1 MTFGAFGPVDTANS
15 TTLTGAVNVL
25 DGEIGDTD
33 YSAQGSDISTAIK
46 NIYDDINTSGSL
58 TALHTTNT
66 NIVDAINEIEA
77 DLFNSGNAGSG
88 GNRREMS
95 DLKTADKTSILDAI
109 NEIYDDIHTAGSV
122 TLDTQAN
129 FLVGAINEIE
139 GVFDASTYEI
149 SAGAEAFDIT
159 SGTFTINSSSNIN
172 LDTGNNHIVLKDDG
186 SEFGRLTHSGAQLSL
201 RSGANQ
207 EFFIANNTNGTFKNN
222 LTVENNLEVDGTAGI
237 DGSLRVG
244 DNKFNVNA
252 TNGNTQID
260 GTLEVDGYTGIDGDL
275 RVGSNKFNVTA
286 ASGNTQ
292 IDGTL
297 NVQSAVD
304 FDTTLNVD
312 GATDLNS
319 TLTVDGVTEL
329 NSTLGVDGNFRI
341 GGTQYSD
348 AKFKVAASTGAT
360 TIAQNLGVDGNL
372 RIGNNKFNV
381 TGSNGNTQIDGS
393 LSVDGTAGVDGNF
406 RIGTGGADKFKV
418 TSASGNFFTLGT
430 ARVDGHTDLNSS
442 VTIDGITTILN
453 NTASSS
459 TSTGAL
465 VVTGGVGI
473 GEDLYVAGDLYV
485 EGDTVELN
493 TETLTVEDTLVL
505 AGNGLTAEPST
516 GGFGLEIGPI
526 TNPSGVASNVTGAH
540 SIVYNYGHD
549 NGDGT
554 YGRWE
559 ADGSLIL
566 STATL
571 NPPTIETSDYGP
583 AQDLSFNAG
592 SGLSETVTEDANGN
606 FVVEYVNEDKGSSQ
620 DIFKNILVGAVT
632 IDADGNDDTLTFT
645 DDNVVNISANAGNQT
660 LSLTHKNVL
669 TDNSGSAGSFGQTG
683 DQDGAYIK
691 SVTLTA
697 EGHVSAITTGQFDTR
712 YQATNPY
719 WVLQSGGSEVDQ
731 VGNTDIVN
739 FVGGDHITISD
750 SKVGETSTITIAHEA
765 VAEPTDLV
773 QNNGGNTF
781 IQDLSLTFDD
791 FGHVTGA
798 TASTGSVTIGNGTL
812 TVSGGSGMTGS
823 GTFTANQS
831 GNATITLDNDDTG
844 SSQFIFKTVQTQ
856 RDNTNVVAS
865 AVADNNDDTLILRE
879 NGGIQFS
886 APSDDVIAIKNSDKG
901 SSQFIFKNVS
911 GDTGTAVADNNDDT
925 LTIAGG
931 TDISTSV
938 TGDTL
943 TINSTY
949 SHPTHDGD
957 DINIDTGAMTGAWVL
972 SDLHFNIESDTL
984 GHVVDA
990 NGTFAKRQLTLSNLG
1005 YDGWD
1010 LYVEGVKEAD
1020 INVDDVVNFK
1030 DDSFLTVGY
1039 NATNNS
1045 ITYGHPTSGATA
1057 TTYGQPGPENGD
1069 YIKSI
1074 TLDSRGHITAITDEN
1089 FDDRYDNFGHW
1100 HLTADSGGIAQIDS
1114 NDTVNIIGGNKLN
1127 TVRSGN
1133 NVTVNLDSNHGF
1145 LTSQRTATFQ
1155 AINSGADGND
1165 VILRLDD
1172 GATDDV
1178 RITDSG
1184 TVTVTYTNA
1193 GQFNIHGNDTNTD
1206 VNVNTTN
1213 LKTRLSQL
1221 SGDNIYIGDT
1231 TNDNTII
1238 VRGNFHVQGTE
1249 TTVNN
1254 ETLKISDNK
1263 IILNSDQPNSAPTQD
1278 SFVEVERGSY
1288 VNAYIKWNESSNR
1301 WQYAEGDTALTVRN
1315 FSRAD
1320 DDADKTTFKVEVD
1333 DNGQA
1338 TITKN
1343 EVLGIRGGTAIS
1355 TDYVTTVAGDSHTLE
1370 VKHSDV
1376 GRNDPATGS
1385 ANLSY
1390 SGNFSAVTGVTSNA
1404 QGHITGI
1411 NTTQFTMPAGAV
1423 PNNGT
1428 LTMSTSTGLDGSATF
1443 TADQAGNST
1452 FAVSLD
1458 LSELTD
1464 MTADV
1469 SGANDELIL
1478 LDSGEE
1484 RRKRIGEIKLG
1495 QFNNDQ
1501 GWTSNTGDITKVAIT
1516 AGVGLIGS
1524 VTTNSGTHTQTIKA
1538 NLISETLR
1546 SVTAQSITTTA
1557 NRTYAVMPD
1566 ADGDLVVNVPWQNTQ
1581 SANQQTT
1588 FQVEDGD
1595 GTEVTISQGKEW
1607 KFVEG
1612 GDDIAADGNNYIN
1625 INWSDTSTGSD
1636 ADPYDLKFS
1645 HKRTTRTNTGNG
1657 SATTSFGGNFTIVDG
1672 VTTNATGHVTGVN
1685 TKTITMPAN
1694 PNTDKFLN
1702 DVSTIDNGANMI
1714 LRHTMSN
1721 GTSHDVGIT
1730 AGTNITL
1737 TPGTETFSIAT
1748 TAEVNQPAFSY
1759 INVNEYDSATQSA
1772 INVVAGTADQKM
1784 DVMSL
1789 SFWKG
1794 FDVSGSGDS
1803 ATIKLHNDR
1812 RSQYSSDDIW
1822 IGGNTH
1828 DYIFADA
1835 SHGLRFY
1842 TANAEEMRLEND
1854 GDLHVDGDVIAFST
1868 TVSDERLKENI
1879 QVVDNALDKVSQLKG
1894 VTFDWKKDGEHS
1906 AGLIAQDVEKVLPS
1920 AVKEKGLPFKA
1931 DDDQEYKTVEYSQ
1944 VTSLLVEAIKE
1955 LKEENKLL
1963 RAEIESLKDI
1973 NK

>member
-1 MTFGAFGPVDTANS
+1 MTFGALGPVDTANS

-25 DGEIGDTD
+25 DAEIGDTD
-33 YSAQGSDISTAIK
+33 YSAQGSDITTAIK

-58 TALHTTNT
+58 TSLHTTNT

-122 TLDTQAN
+122 TLNTQAN
-129 FLVGAINEIE
+129 YLVGAINEIE
-139 GVFDASTYEI
+139 GVFDASTHEI
-149 SAGAEAFDIT
+149 SAGDNSFNIT

-186 SEFGRLTHSGAQLSL
+186 NEFGRLTHDSAQLSL

-244 DNKFNVNA
+244 NNKFNVNA
-252 TNGNTQID
+252 ANGNTQID

-286 ASGNTQ
+286 ANGNTQ

-381 TGSNGNTQIDGS
+381 TGSNGNTQIDGT

-406 RIGTGGADKFKV
+406 RIGAGGADKFKV
-418 TSASGNFFTLGT
+418 TAASGNFFTLGT
-430 ARVDGHTDLNSS
+430 ARVDGHTDLNST
-442 VTIDGITTILN
+442 VTIDGITSILN
-453 NTASSS
+453 STASSS

-473 GEDLYVAGDLYV
+473 GKDLYVAGDLYV

-505 AGNGLTAEPST
+505 AGNALTSEPST
-516 GGFGLEIGPI
+516 GGFGLEVGPI
-526 TNPSGVASNVTGAH
+526 TSPSGVASNVTGAH

-571 NPPTIETSDYGP
+571 NPPSIETSDYGP
-583 AQDLSFNAG
+583 AQDLSFDAG
-592 SGLSETVTEDANGN
+592 AGLSETVTEDANGN
-606 FVVEYVNEDKGSSQ
+606 FVVEYVNIDKGSSQ

-645 DDNVVNISANAGNQT
+645 DDDVVNISANSGTQT

-669 TDNSGSAGSFGQTG
+669 TDNSGTAGNFGPST
-683 DQDGAYIK
+683 QDGKYIK
-691 SVTLTA
+691 SLTLTA
-697 EGHVSAITTGQFDTR
+697 EGHVSAITTGDFDTR

-719 WVLQSGGSEVDQ
+719 WVLQSGGTEVDQ
-731 VGNTDIVN
+731 VGNTDTVN
-739 FVGGDHITISD
+739 FVGGDHITITD

-765 VAEPTDLV
+765 VAEPVDLV

-812 TVSGGSGMTGS
+812 TVAGGSGMTGT

-831 GNATITLDNDDTG
+831 GNNTITLANNDKG
-844 SSQFIFKTVQTQ
+844 SSQNIFKTVQTQ
-856 RDNTNVVAS
+856 RSNTNVVAS
-865 AVADNNDDTLILRE
+865 AVADNNNDTLILRE

-886 APSDDVIAIKNSDKG
+886 SPADDVIAIKNSDKG
-901 SSQFIFKNVS
+901 STQFIFKNVS
-911 GDTGTAVADNNDDT
+911 GDSGTAVADNNDDT

-931 TDISTSV
+931 TNISTSV
-938 TGDTL
+938 SGDTL
-943 TINSTY
+943 TINNTY
-949 SHPTHDGD
+949 AHPTYDGD
-957 DINIDTGAMTGAWVL
+957 YIDIDTGALTGAWVI
-972 SDLHFNIESDTL
+972 SDLDFNITTDTL
-984 GHVVDA
+984 GHVTDA

-1010 LYVEGVKEAD
+1010 LFVEGVKKAD
-1020 INVDDVVNFK
+1020 INVNSVVNFK
-1030 DDSFLTVGY
+1030 DDAFLTVGY
-1039 NATNNS
+1039 NGTNNS
-1045 ITYGHPTSGATA
+1045 ITYSHPTSGVTA
-1057 TTYGQPGPENGD
+1057 GDYGQSGTEDGK
-1069 YIKSI
+1069 YIKSV
-1074 TLDSRGHITAITDEN
+1074 TVDSRGHITAITADD
-1089 FDDRYDNFGHW
+1089 FTDRYDNYDHW
-1100 HLTADSGGIAQIDS
+1100 HLTADSGGTAQIDT
-1114 NDTVNIIGGNKLN
+1114 NETVDIAGGNKIN

-1133 NVTVNLDSNHGF
+1133 TVTVNLDSNHGF
-1145 LTSQRTATFQ
+1145 LSSQRTATFE

-1172 GATDDV
+1172 GTEDDV

-1184 TVTVTYTNA
+1184 TVTVSYTNA
-1193 GQFNIHGNDTNTD
+1193 GQFNIHGDDTNTD
-1206 VNVNTTN
+1206 VNVNKAN
-1213 LKTRLSQL
+1213 LEARLAQVD
-1221 SGDNIYIGDT
+1221 GTVYIGNT
-1231 TNDNTII
+1231 SATNNIV
-1238 VRGNFHVQGTE
+1238 VRGNFEVQGTQ
-1249 TTVNN
+1249 TTVNQ

-1288 VNAYIKWNESSNR
+1288 VNAYIKWNESDNR
-1301 WQYAEGDTALTVRN
+1301 WQYAEGDTTLTTRN

-1343 EVLGIRGGTAIS
+1343 ETLGIRGGTAIS
-1355 TDYVTTVAGDSHTLE
+1355 TDYVTTVSGENHTLQ

-1376 GRNDPATGS
+1376 GRNDPSAGS
-1385 ANLSY
+1385 ANLAY
-1390 SGNFSAVTGVTSNA
+1390 QGTFSAITGVSSNA
-1404 QGHITGI
+1404 QGHITAV

-1428 LTMSTSTGLDGSATF
+1428 LTMGTNGGLNGSATF
-1443 TADQAGNST
+1443 SADQAGNSMFT
-1452 FAVSLD
+1452 VSLD

-1464 MTADV
+1464 MTPDV
-1469 SGANDELIL
+1469 DGAYDELIL
-1478 LDSGEE
+1478 LDNSVEK
-1484 RRKRIGEIKLG
+1484 RKRIGEIKLG
-1495 QFNNDQ
+1495 QFVNDQ
-1501 GWTSNTGDITKVAIT
+1501 GWTDNEGDITKVAIT
-1516 AGVGLIGS
+1516 AGVGLVGS
-1524 VTTNSGTHTQTIKA
+1524 VTTNSGDHVQTLKA

-1546 SVTAQSITTTA
+1546 AVTAQSITTTA
-1557 NRTYAVMPD
+1557 SRTYAVMPD
-1566 ADGDLVVNVPWQNTQ
+1566 ADGDLVVNVPWVDTQ
-1581 SANQQTT
+1581 PTPQTT

-1595 GTEVTISQGKEW
+1595 GTEVTISNGKEW
-1607 KFVEG
+1607 KFTEG
-1612 GDDIAADGNNYIN
+1612 TDDTNANGNDYIN
-1625 INWSDTSTGSD
+1625 INWSDTSHGTD
-1636 ADPYDLKFS
+1636 ADPYDLSFS
-1645 HKRTTRTNTGNG
+1645 HKRTPRTNTTNN
-1657 SATTSFGGNFTIVDG
+1657 SATTSFGGNFTIVDS
-1672 VTTNATGHVTGVN
+1672 VTTNDTGHVTGVN
-1685 TKTITMPAN
+1685 TKTITMPSN

-1702 DVSTIDNGANMI
+1702 DVSTVDNGANMI

-1737 TPGTETFSIAT
+1737 TPATETFSIAT
-1748 TAEVNQPAFSY
+1748 TAEVNQNAFAY
-1759 INVNEYDSATQSA
+1759 IGVGEYDSATQGTV
-1772 INVVAGTADQKM
+1772 NVVTAAADTKT
-1784 DVMSL
+1784 DVFTL
-1789 SFWKG
+1789 DFWKG
-1794 FDVSGSGDS
+1794 FDVSGSGDN
-1803 ATIKLHNDR
+1803 ATVKLHNDR
-1812 RSQYSSDDIW
+1812 RSQYSNEDIY

-1828 DYIFADA
+1828 DYIYADA

-1842 TANAEEMRLEND
+1842 TSNAEEMRLEDD